1 MLKGSLDLFDIDTG
15 GKREAP
21 LKIPHG
27 PLGDPT
33 LMSSSLLDC
42 LLLLLLH
49 LFLVLDSRI
58 QALRT
63 RRPLLDVVSGTLDPA
78 ANEQRPCV
86 GEFDHRLGFV
96 VQARDLA
103 FKDVLV
109 GGLVDIEIGSEGL
122 ADMRV
127 IAMAIGRRNL
137 GSVVGQMG
145 VIGREA
151 EESLKIAKRR

>member
-1 MLKGSLDLFDIDTG
+1 MLKGSLDLFDINTG
-15 GKREAP
+15 RKGEAP
-21 LKIPHG
+21 LEIPHS

-42 LLLLLLH
+42 LLILLLR
-49 LFLVLDSRI
+49 LFLVLNSRV
-58 QALRT
+58 QTLRA
-63 RRPLLDVVSGTLDPA
+63 RRPILAVVSGTLDPA
-78 ANEQRPCV
+78 ADEQRPCV

-96 VQARDLA
+96 VQAWDLA

-122 ADMRV
+122 AHMRV
-127 IAMAIGRRNL
+127 VVVAIGRWNL

-145 VIGREA
+145 VLGRQA
-151 EESLKIAKRR
+151 EESLKIAERR

>member
-1 MLKGSLDLFDIDTG
+1 MLKGSLDLLDVNAG
-15 GKREAP
+15 RKSEAP
-21 LKIPHG
+21 LEIPHS

-42 LLLLLLH
+42 HLLLLLLF
-49 LFLVLDSRI
+49 FLVLDSRV

-63 RRPLLDVVSGTLDPA
+63 RRPLLDFVSGTLDPA
-78 ANEQRPCV
+78 ANEQRTCV
-86 GEFDHRLGFV
+86 GEFDQRLGFV

-122 ADMRV
+122 APVGV
-127 IAMAIGRRNL
+127 IAMAVGRRNL
-137 GSVVGQMG
+137 GSVMGQMG
-145 VIGREA
+145 VLGREA
-151 EESLKIAKRR
+151 EDSLEVTERR